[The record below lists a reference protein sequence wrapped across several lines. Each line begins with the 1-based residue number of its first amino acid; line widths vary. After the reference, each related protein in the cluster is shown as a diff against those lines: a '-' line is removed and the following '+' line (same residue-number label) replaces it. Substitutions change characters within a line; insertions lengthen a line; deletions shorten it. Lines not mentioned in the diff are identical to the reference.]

1 MAADELIELWG
12 ILDTEPRTSFEI
24 LRRSGDCY
32 VALSPTRTPAL
43 IVALPEGDALGR
55 GRALGSVRLRYESA
69 LHFEV
74 GGTSWTQAAAVIDC
88 MDPRLVR
95 TFGVVVDDLL
105 ERLNVSGCGV
115 KQVAAALS
123 AWDELLRHKN
133 VLDDA
138 AVLGLWGEL
147 SIIAGSTHPA
157 VMVDAWRG
165 PHGDA
170 FDFHGGG
177 VALECKTS
185 TRRLRHHVSQRQS
198 SIEGDA
204 LSAYL
209 VSIWV
214 AEDATAGKSL
224 VDLIDQVTAS
234 LPDVGPFMHKLLIAG
249 YREEHRHEYVR
260 RFSCPSKPLW
270 FAMESVPQ
278 IRVVDDGVSNVR
290 YDVDL
295 TRVKPLPQDEVATA
309 FAALTGKER

>member
-12 ILDTEPRTSFEI
+12 VLDTEPRTSFEI
-24 LRRSGDCY
+24 LRRIGDCY
-32 VALSPTRTPAL
+32 IALSPARTPAL

-95 TFGVVVDDLL
+95 TFGVVVRDML
-105 ERLNVSGCGV
+105 ERLNASGCSA
-115 KQVAAALS
+115 KHVAAALS
-123 AWDELLRHKN
+123 AWDELLRHKKA
-133 VLDDA
+133 LDEA
-138 AVLGLWGEL
+138 AALGLWGEL
-147 SIIAGSTHPA
+147 LLIAESTHPA
-157 VMVDAWRG
+157 EMVDAWRG

-198 SIEGDA
+198 SLAGDA

-224 VDLIDQVTAS
+224 VDLIDQIVAS
-234 LPDVGPFMHKLLIAG
+234 VPDEAPFMHKLLIAG

-270 FAMESVPQ
+270 FEMESVPQ
-278 IRVVDDGVSNVR
+278 IRVVDEGVSNVR

-295 TRVKPLPQDEVATA
+295 TRVKPVPSDEVASRTS
-309 FAALTGKER
+309 ALTGKER